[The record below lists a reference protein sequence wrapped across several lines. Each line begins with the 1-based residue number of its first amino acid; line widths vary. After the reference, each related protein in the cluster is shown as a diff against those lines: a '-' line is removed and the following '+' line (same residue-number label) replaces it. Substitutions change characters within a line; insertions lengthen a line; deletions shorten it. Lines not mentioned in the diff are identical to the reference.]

1 VVTSQNN
8 GIMPFHKYNFAYNSA
23 MDKSPYETMYL
34 QCPKYV
40 LDLVPG

>member
-1 VVTSQNN
+1 VVISQNN

-23 MDKSPYETMYL
+23 MDKSPYEIMYL
-34 QCPKYV
+34 QCPKHV